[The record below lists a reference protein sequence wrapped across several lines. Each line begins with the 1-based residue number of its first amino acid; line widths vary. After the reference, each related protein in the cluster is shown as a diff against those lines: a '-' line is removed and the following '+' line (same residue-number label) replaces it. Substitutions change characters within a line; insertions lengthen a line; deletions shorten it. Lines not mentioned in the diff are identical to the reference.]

1 MNKIKILTFIK
12 KKERKSI
19 KLYQMHRVMLP
30 SWVSSF
36 AVEAETIDKLVS
48 SSGTPLACAGEVQGE
63 WFGGVG
69 GGGAP

>member
-1 MNKIKILTFIK
+1 
-12 KKERKSI
+12 
-19 KLYQMHRVMLP
+19 MHRVMLA
-30 SWVSSF
+30 SWVSSL

-48 SSGTPLACAGEVQGE
+48 SSGTPLACAGELQGE